1 MPHPNADFHR
11 LLLVCP
17 VVFRQLLPGLLAVL
31 LLVGRAS
38 GTSWPR
44 QLTAAQQME
53 VAPEATSQTSLTA
66 VQARAYVEVLKMR
79 PTVAQQL
86 LRAAAPTAAGTLL
99 VQDCLSITELLVS
112 QDASRYQVTIEAQT
126 QRLKVLEKAAPGALP
141 AYARAEIRLHQ
152 AAAQVVFGH
161 EVQGAWSLRQSYQQM
176 QQVVRQ
182 YPRYLPA
189 RKTLGMMQFFIGSLP
204 ESYRWFLK
212 LLGLPGSVEA
222 GLHNL
227 RLAATQPNDFQ
238 LEARLILGLLEET
251 YYKKPDAALEL
262 VEGLHRQQPDN
273 LLISYLLI
281 SQHKKQHHTD
291 AALAAYRT
299 RPTGP
304 DYLALPYLQHMAA
317 DLLLYQGQYAASL
330 RANQQFLQQYRGQH
344 YRKDAAFKLYLAAW
358 LSGDAAAAE
367 QYRQQIGRSGRTV
380 LEEDNYAQRFFEDQ
394 LPLNKLLTRARLQ
407 IDGGYYR
414 PALLTLNNFRPGA
427 ATPLRDRLEE
437 PYRRARAWHLLG
449 RPDSA
454 RLFYART
461 IALAGNAPYYF
472 APQSALQLGYLYQ
485 VEGQRNTAKV
495 YFQKALAY
503 PRHEYKNSTDTKAKL
518 ALKEVE

>member
-1 MPHPNADFHR
+1 MARSEPPPETFPA
-11 LLLVCP
+11 P
-17 VVFRQLLPGLLAVL
+17 VL
-31 LLVGRAS
+31 S
-38 GTSWPR
+38 
-44 QLTAAQQME
+44 
-53 VAPEATSQTSLTA
+53 AP
-66 VQARAYVEVLKMR
+66 QARAYAEVLKMR
-79 PTVAQQL
+79 PDAARAQ
-86 LRAAAPTAAGTLL
+86 LRAAPPTAPGTLL

-112 QDASRYQVTIEAQT
+112 QDASRYQATVEAQD
-126 QRLKVLEKAAPGALP
+126 QRLKALEKAAAPGALP

-161 EVQGAWSLRQSYQQM
+161 EVQGAWNLRQSYQQM

-182 YPRYLPA
+182 YPQYLPA

-227 RLAATQPNDFQ
+227 RLAATQANDFQ
-238 LEARLILGLLEET
+238 LEARLILALLEET
-251 YYKKPDAALEL
+251 YYKKPDAALGL
-262 VEGLHRQQPDN
+262 VETLYRQQPDN

-291 AALAAYRT
+291 AALTAYRT

-304 DYLALPYLQHMAA
+304 DYLSLPYLHHMAA

-358 LSGDAAAAE
+358 LGGDAGAAE
-367 QYRQQIGRSGRTV
+367 QYRRQIGSGGRTV
-380 LEEDNYAQRFFEDQ
+380 LEEDNYAQRFFEDK
-394 LPLNKLLTRARLQ
+394 LPLSKLLTRARLQ

-414 PALLTLNNFRPGA
+414 PALLTLNSFRPSA

-454 RLFYART
+454 RLFYAQT
-461 IALAGNAPYYF
+461 IARAGSAPYYF

-485 VEGQRNTAKV
+485 AEGQRNTAKV

-518 ALKEVE
+518 ALKELE